1 MQYAREIAYMG
12 PGSGVQGR
20 EGEAE
25 KRKKEGGGK
34 EEAADQV
41 KWKIACR
48 LRNKRWSSQ
57 CQPGGRN
64 WLNSREETVF
74 STVKLHISEVRLNM
88 YLGGSKMKLIV

>member
-1 MQYAREIAYMG
+1 MQYAREIACVG

-20 EGEAE
+20 ERGGEKK
-25 KRKKEGGGK
+25 KRKKKEGEGKK

-48 LRNKRWSSQ
+48 LRNKRWSSR

-64 WLNSREETVF
+64 WLNSRKEMVL
-74 STVKLHISEVRLNM
+74 SPVKLNISEVRLNIC
-88 YLGGSKMKLIV
+88 LRVEVK